1 MTTIQNNTVSQTLL
15 NTMNPGKTAA
25 SAADAAQDRF
35 MTLLVTQMRN
45 QDPLN
50 PMDNAQ
56 MTSQL
61 AQLSTVTGIDKLNTT
76 MQSLINNVQSSQTF
90 QATGMIGRNVMVPG
104 NSLWLSENASH
115 FGVDLPTDVDQL
127 TVSIKDVS
135 GKLVKEVNLGP
146 QKAGV
151 LPLSWNGYSDTGS
164 SMVNGKYAFEINA
177 KAAGQSATAIALSRD
192 QVVGINNGS
201 QGIELNLHSLGSV
214 NMSQIKQI
222 QN

>member
-1 MTTIQNNTVSQTLL
+1 MTTIQNNTVSQSLL
-15 NTMNPGKTAA
+15 NTINPGKTAA

-35 MTLLVTQMRN
+35 MTLLVTQMKN

-104 NSLWLSENASH
+104 NSLWLSDNASH

-127 TVSIKDVS
+127 TVSIQDVS

-164 SMVNGKYAFEINA
+164 SLNNGKYAFEVNA
-177 KAAGQSATAIALSRD
+177 KAAGQPAAATALSRD

-201 QGIELNLHSLGSV
+201 LGIELNLHSLGSV